1 MPGSILKCIFLV
13 DEKEA
18 EETSLYRVHVIT
30 GDVIGAGTDADV
42 FITFIGSETESG
54 KLSLDIFKY
63 HLSKFPQ
70 EFSYFYEN
78 FTKKKRFN
86 IIEINTKSTV
96 SPQCFLIAQASF
108 CTRHNYLYLYL
119 YGFQPQN
126 LCRFNCQFVKV
137 ITFSL

>member
-63 HLSKFPQ
+63 PYQ
-70 EFSYFYEN
+70 N
-78 FTKKKRFN
+78 FRKNFHIFMRISLKKRFN
-86 IIEINTKSTV
+86 IIEINTKSAI
-96 SPQCFLIAQASF
+96 SPPNA
-108 CTRHNYLYLYL
+108 
-119 YGFQPQN
+119 
-126 LCRFNCQFVKV
+126 FN
-137 ITFSL
+137 